1 MAGAA
6 GSRTAG
12 AVTPE
17 GLSLKRWTEER
28 AQVRCARARELTGA
42 GERGLTGER
51 GSDEVERDD
60 RNAA

>member
-17 GLSLKRWTEER
+17 GRLKKWTEER
-28 AQVRCARARELTGA
+28 AQVRCARARELTGR

-51 GSDEVERDD
+51 GSDDVERDD